1 MKKVIKILSIIILI
15 MSILIVSIIVAS
27 NLLTIIRIMFFGMTV
42 GSNEFPDS
50 IWWGKTMLFGVNGI
64 KTYYSV
70 FGELVLVLEIPI
82 SIVCIIYQI
91 IYFKIIRKKL

>member
-1 MKKVIKILSIIILI
+1 MKKIVKVLSIIILI
-15 MSILIVSIIVAS
+15 MSILMISIIVVS

-42 GSNEFPDS
+42 GSNEFPDT
-50 IWWGKTMLFGVNGI
+50 IWYRKTVLYGVSGI

-70 FGELVLVLEIPI
+70 WGELVLVFEIPI
-82 SIVCIIYQI
+82 SIICIIYQI